1 MLSRATVPEMLRAL
15 ATHMQRRAAETS
27 RCVVVSFGR
36 NLRSTQSDVGRYRE
50 GPFSSAS
57 FATGIPTGESIEV
70 IRARV
75 FENHIGN
82 NLRSGRKVLRKKPIG
97 DVLMN
102 WYYPVPEKED
112 PLFIDLDAER
122 YRKSWP
128 LPVSLNV

>member
-1 MLSRATVPEMLRAL
+1 MLRAL
-15 ATHMQRRAAETS
+15 ATQLPGRVVEAS
-27 RCVVVSFGR
+27 RCVVVTFAWQLRGSWSDLGR
-36 NLRSTQSDVGRYRE
+36 HRE
-50 GPFSSAS
+50 GPVGSAS

-102 WYYPVPEKED
+102 WYYNVPEKED

-122 YRKSWP
+122 
-128 LPVSLNV
+128 